1 MAKIKLMLADHQKLV
16 REGLTALL
24 EKEPDI
30 KIMAE
35 AGDWPQSM
43 ERIKSTK
50 PDVLLLDLSM
60 PGLSGRDG
68 LLQIKKLSENTR
80 VVILTMHQN
89 RTYIRETLHAGAV
102 GYLLKTSLYEEIL
115 AAVRAAAEHKY
126 FLSSEI
132 NADIIDNYLHRETT
146 EPFGSKYD
154 LLTKREKQVFRL
166 MAGGNTTNDIAMMLS
181 VSPKTVAKHRTNLME
196 KLEMKNMATLVRY
209 AMQTG
214 IVDTEDGAWE
224 GL

>member
-35 AGDWPQSM
+35 AGDWQQSM

-102 GYLLKTSLYEEIL
+102 GYLLKTSPYEEIL

>member
-102 GYLLKTSLYEEIL
+102 GYLLKTSPYEEIL